1 MHILIVALHRPLNPT
16 GVCRHA
22 ANLALCLA
30 AIEQVS
36 QVTLMVGAWQ
46 THYFKTSFSLDSEKI
61 HVAEVQIKNSTLAR
75 NSWYL
80 FGLPKLVKHLH
91 PDLVHLSFPLPFIR
105 ALFPCPVVSTI
116 HDLYPYE
123 CPENFGYPQV
133 WFNRSFLRQ
142 CIHGS
147 DGISCVSKSTLEAL
161 KYYFP
166 HLNPLTKTVV
176 VYNYVD
182 FSQLV
187 EKAPDGFD
195 STSSFLLCVA
205 QHRKNKNL
213 ALLITS
219 YSQLIQQEHFDRIPR
234 LVIVGSS
241 GPETERLVE
250 QIQALSLQEQ
260 IQLTHSIDDAEL
272 CWLYRHCKLFVIPS
286 STEGFCLPLAE
297 ALHLSCQVVCSD
309 IPVFREIGSQH
320 CTYFELQGN
329 PVKNLMERLLQV
341 LDLPAT
347 DAAPA
352 DTRFSK
358 LTAAR
363 QYLDLY
369 AAIAPQNTL

>member
-36 QVTLMVGAWQ
+36 QVTLVVGAWQ

-61 HVAEVQIKNSTLAR
+61 HVAEVQIKNSALAR

-80 FGLPKLVKHLH
+80 FGLPKLVKQMH

-161 KYYFP
+161 NYYFP
-166 HLNPLTKTVV
+166 DLNPLTKTTV

-182 FSQLV
+182 FSQV
-187 EKAPDGFD
+187 IEKAPDGFNPVN
-195 STSSFLLCVA
+195 SFLLCVA

-213 ALLITS
+213 DLLIAS
-219 YSQLIQQEHFDRIPR
+219 YSQLIQQEQFDRIPH

-241 GPETERLVE
+241 GPETEKLIE
-250 QIQALSLQEQ
+250 QIQSLSLQEQ
-260 IQLTHSIDDAEL
+260 IQLAYRIDDAEL

-320 CTYFELQGN
+320 CTYFELQGDS
-329 PVKNLMERLLQV
+329 VKNLMQGMLRV
-341 LDLPAT
+341 LNLPAT

-363 QYLDLY
+363 QYLALY
-369 AAIAPQNTL
+369 GAIAPQNTL

>member
-1 MHILIVALHRPLNPT
+1 MHILIAALHRPLNPT

-30 AIEQVS
+30 AIDQVS
-36 QVTLMVGAWQ
+36 QVTLVVGAWQ
-46 THYFKTSFSLDSEKI
+46 ADYFRTSFSLESEKI
-61 HVAEVQIKNSTLAR
+61 QVVEVQIKNSALAR

-80 FGLPKLVKHLH
+80 FGLPMLAKQMH
-91 PDLVHLSFPLPFIR
+91 PDLVHLSFPLPFVR

-133 WFNRSFLRQ
+133 WFNRSFLKQ
-142 CIHGS
+142 CIHNS
-147 DGISCVSKSTLEAL
+147 DGIACVSKATLEAL
-161 KYYFP
+161 NYYFP
-166 HLNPLTKTVV
+166 HLNPRTKTTV

-182 FSQLV
+182 FSQV
-187 EKAPDGFD
+187 IEKAPDGFD
-195 STSSFLLCVA
+195 LASSFLLCVA

-213 ALLITS
+213 ALLLES
-219 YSQLIQQEHFDRIPR
+219 YSQLIQQKFNSVPR

-241 GPETERLVE
+241 GPETEKVVE

-260 IQLTHSIDDAEL
+260 VQLAYSIDDAEL

-320 CTYFELQGN
+320 CTYFGLQGN
-329 PVKNLMERLLQV
+329 SVKNLMEGMSQV
-341 LDLPAT
+341 LNLPAT
-347 DAAPA
+347 DAVSA

-358 LTAAR
+358 STAAC
-363 QYLDLY
+363 QYLELY
-369 AAIAPQNTL
+369 AAIAP